1 MPEAAKFAA
10 LAGVVAAIGIAI
22 TMGSAP
28 PAPLVASA
36 PPLVGPR
43 VRVEGMP
50 GVSTLLDVRRPLTY
64 GQYRWDDRGVP
75 AGAIRIRVDRTAQLI
90 SVFRGRDEIGT
101 AVILYGVNAK
111 PTPLGKFPILDKHRD
126 YWSRTYDAPMPYAL
140 RLTDDGVAIHAS
152 DVRAGRGTN
161 GCIGLPD
168 AFARRLFE
176 QAKPGDIVE
185 IV

>member
-1 MPEAAKFAA
+1 
-10 LAGVVAAIGIAI
+10 
-22 TMGSAP
+22 
-28 PAPLVASA
+28 
-36 PPLVGPR
+36 
-43 VRVEGMP
+43 MP
-50 GVSTLLDVRRPLTY
+50 GVSTLLDVRQPLTY

-75 AGAIRIRVDRTAQLI
+75 PGAIHIRVDRTAQLI

-111 PTPLGKFPILDKHRD
+111 PTPLGKFPILDKRRD

-152 DVRAGRGTN
+152 DVRPGRGTN